1 MSLRPI
7 EQALANLLPAL
18 AEDPPR
24 ELLNLASSLLT
35 QSRSCGA
42 TLKPEMEIARPYA
55 CAEIA
60 CKSLARTLK
69 LPSPI
74 SRPPCPPRVYKKLY
88 AHLEQSLQSSSVSSK
103 RQNAEA
109 QAQKRASTRIQNKAT
124 ASPALPT
131 PTATSSAISS
141 PRQAK
146 NTGNGRNNV
155 SSKLVTGSSPAVEL
169 PQWTMGQI
177 RTICKT
183 FPSLTR
189 AKEIPSPST
198 FASTLPPHV
207 YAGLCS
213 VLSFISASE
222 GRLTEKWQDLVSPV
236 LSLGKGQDDPEA
248 LKVTNERVT
257 TLSIAIYFVVYT
269 RRIGMVYD
277 AEAQHYPNKP
287 MTEVNETDMEET
299 IGRALDSVGLPRL
312 VNGREQYSMEVDAW
326 LMIMLEMGWAINQE
340 WFENIPLP
348 TTDEIEAYNQK
359 NKRRKRGFGEDSD
372 FEEDD
377 EEILSPKRKMVKS
390 RNADVGRRHLTSGE
404 QNHCGD
410 TLLPGLGT
418 MMHPQVDWLSEDK
431 RYSYGTWRDRIMM
444 WIEQVEI
451 SG

>member
-7 EQALANLLPAL
+7 EQALASLLPAL
-18 AEDPPR
+18 AEDLPR

-35 QSRSCGA
+35 QTRSCGA

-60 CKSLARTLK
+60 CKRLARTLK
-69 LPSPI
+69 LPSPLL

-88 AHLEQSLQSSSVSSK
+88 AYLEQSLQSSSVSSK
-103 RQNAEA
+103 RQNAEPKP
-109 QAQKRASTRIQNKAT
+109 QKRASARIQNKAT
-124 ASPALPT
+124 APPTLPT

-141 PRQAK
+141 PRQVTK
-146 NTGNGRNNV
+146 TGNGRSNV

-169 PQWTMGQI
+169 PQWTMGHI

-222 GRLTEKWQDLVSPV
+222 GRLTEKWHDLVSPV
-236 LSLGKGQDDPEA
+236 LSLGKEQDDPEA
-248 LKVTNERVT
+248 LK
-257 TLSIAIYFVVYT
+257 
-269 RRIGMVYD
+269 
-277 AEAQHYPNKP
+277 
-287 MTEVNETDMEET
+287 
-299 IGRALDSVGLPRL
+299 
-312 VNGREQYSMEVDAW
+312 YSMEVDAW
-326 LMIMLEMGWAINQE
+326 LMIMLEMGWAIDQE

-348 TTDEIEAYNQK
+348 TADEIEAYNQK
-359 NKRRKRGFGEDSD
+359 NKRRKRCLGEDSD
-372 FEEDD
+372 LEEDD

-390 RNADVGRRHLTSGE
+390 RNADAGRRHLTSGE